1 MLCIFSMLPQIRHL
15 CRLKLAMSLHSGL
28 IRSVPLKTSRFSGET
43 NWRSFLKFFF
53 CLEIREAEGRK
64 QRHDFLLPS
73 FTFFLPLLPWR
84 TFSLSHSRASLL
96 SHFLACFNILS
107 HLRKTYFINTLS
119 HFVS

>member
-1 MLCIFSMLPQIRHL
+1 MLPQIRHL
-15 CRLKLAMSLHSGL
+15 CQLKLAIFLNSCL
-28 IRSVPLKTSRFSGET
+28 IRSVPLKTSRLSGET

-73 FTFFLPLLPWR
+73 FTFLLPLLPWR

-107 HLRKTYFINTLS
+107 HLINTNFINTHS
-119 HFVS
+119 HFLTNSHSAD